1 MPSAPQ
7 PAWSGRGQ
15 QQAQYRHKAITLGV
29 TLDRLQSDAA
39 SFIARH
45 NKDDIFPHARAC
57 TLPEGTSPSS
67 ITILAQ
73 ISTLSASQEPLMY
86 TTPA

>member
-29 TLDRLQSDAA
+29 TLDRLQQAVRIDERLGRWRYETTQPPANWRVREGLSPPLAPAFERGPADA
-39 SFIARH
+39 R
-45 NKDDIFPHARAC
+45 
-57 TLPEGTSPSS
+57 
-67 ITILAQ
+67 
-73 ISTLSASQEPLMY
+73 
-86 TTPA
+86 